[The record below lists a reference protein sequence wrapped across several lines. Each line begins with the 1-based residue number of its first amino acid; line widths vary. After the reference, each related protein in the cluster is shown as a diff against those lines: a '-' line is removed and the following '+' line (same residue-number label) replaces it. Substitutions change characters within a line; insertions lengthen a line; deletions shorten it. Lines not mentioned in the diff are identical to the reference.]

1 MSETLCSSAFF
12 GVLISL
18 GLYWLGAAL
27 KKRLRLAIVN
37 PLLIAIGGTIVC
49 LLLFGVDYASYSAAA
64 RPLSFLLTPATVCL
78 AVPLYRQLPLMRR
91 HWKAVLGGIAIGV
104 AVSLFSIFLLALAFG
119 LNNSQYATLLPKSIT
134 TAIGMGVSA
143 ELGGVETIT
152 VAVIVLT
159 GIAGNVL
166 AEPVCRLLRITDP
179 VAQGVA
185 IGASSHAIGTARALE
200 MGQVTGA
207 MSGLAIAVSG
217 LMTVALAPV
226 FAGFI
231 S

>member
-1 MSETLCSSAFF
+1 MSETLASSAFF

-27 KKRLRLAIVN
+27 KKRLRLAIAN

-49 LLLFGVDYASYSAAA
+49 LLLTGVDYADYSAAA

-91 HWKAVLGGIAIGV
+91 YWKAVLGGIAIGV
-104 AVSLFSIFLLALAFG
+104 VVSLFSVFLLALAFS
-119 LNNSQYATLLPKSIT
+119 LSNSQYATLLPKSIT

-166 AEPVCRLLRITDP
+166 AEPVCRLLRITEP

-185 IGASSHAIGTARALE
+185 IGTSAHAIGTARALE

-207 MSGLAIAVSG
+207 MSGLAIAAAG
-217 LMTVALAPV
+217 LITVALAPV
-226 FAGFI
+226 FSGFI
-231 S
+231 

>member
-1 MSETLCSSAFF
+1 MSETLGSSAFF

-27 KKRLRLAIVN
+27 KKRLRLAIAN

-49 LLLFGVDYASYSAAA
+49 LLLFGVDYADYSAAA
-64 RPLSFLLTPATVCL
+64 KPLNFLLTPATVCL

-104 AVSLFSIFLLALAFG
+104 VVSLFSIFLLALVFG

-143 ELGGVETIT
+143 ELGGLETIT

-185 IGASSHAIGTARALE
+185 IGTSAHAIGTARALE

-207 MSGLAIAVSG
+207 MSGLAIAVAG
-217 LMTVALAPV
+217 LITVILAPV

>member
-1 MSETLCSSAFF
+1 MSETLASSAFF

-49 LLLFGVDYASYSAAA
+49 LLLFGVDYADYSAAA
-64 RPLSFLLTPATVCL
+64 SPLSFLLTPATVCL

-91 HWKAVLGGIAIGV
+91 HWKAVLGGIVIGV
-104 AVSLFSIFLLALAFG
+104 VVSLFSIFLLALAFG
-119 LNNSQYATLLPKSIT
+119 LNNSQYATLLPKSVT

-143 ELGGVETIT
+143 ELGGMETIT

-185 IGASSHAIGTARALE
+185 IGASAHAIGTARALE

-207 MSGLAIAVSG
+207 MSGLAIAVAG
-217 LMTVALAPV
+217 LITVALAPL

-231 S
+231 

>member
-1 MSETLCSSAFF
+1 MSETLASSAFF

-27 KKRLRLAIVN
+27 KKRLKLAIAN
-37 PLLIAIGGTIVC
+37 PLLIAIGGTIAC
-49 LLLFGVDYASYSAAA
+49 LLLLGVDYADYSAVAS
-64 RPLSFLLTPATVCL
+64 PLSFLLTPATVCL
-78 AVPLYRQLPLMRR
+78 AVPLYRQLPLMLR

-104 AVSLFSIFLLALAFG
+104 VTSLASIFLLALAFN
-119 LNNSQYATLLPKSIT
+119 LNSLQYATLLPKSIT
-134 TAIGMGVSA
+134 TAIGMGVSR
-143 ELGGVETIT
+143 ELGGIENIT

-159 GIAGNVL
+159 GIAGNVM
-166 AEPVCRLLRITDP
+166 AEPVCRILRITDP

-200 MGQVTGA
+200 MGQITGA
-207 MSGLAIAVSG
+207 MSGLAIAVAG

-226 FAGFI
+226 FAGFF
-231 S
+231 